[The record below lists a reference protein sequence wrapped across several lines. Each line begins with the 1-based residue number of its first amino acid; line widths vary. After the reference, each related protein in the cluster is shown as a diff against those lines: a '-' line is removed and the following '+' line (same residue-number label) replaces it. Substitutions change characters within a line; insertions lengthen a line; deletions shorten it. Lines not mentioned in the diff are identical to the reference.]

1 MDLYISYKKQIM
13 EDLKFD
19 SFNIKEYSM
28 LVASKKHFWVARLN
42 DHRLELEE
50 LKTNKNKL
58 IKTLLKKAEEASP
71 IKLSKVNLE
80 KSLED
85 TPEFEDINKKI
96 KENEHLIKYLEDVGW
111 IFSKLTED
119 MKNAIE
125 NIKLEQM

>member
-1 MDLYISYKKQIM
+1 MELYNSYKKQIM
-13 EDLKFD
+13 DDLKFD
-19 SFNIKEYSM
+19 VFNIKEYSM

-42 DHRLELEE
+42 DHRLELED
-50 LKTNKNKL
+50 LKVKKNKL
-58 IKTLLKKAEEASP
+58 IKTLLKKAEENSP

-85 TPEFEDINKKI
+85 TPEFEEMNNKI
-96 KENEHLIKYLEDVGW
+96 RENEHLIKYLEDVGW

-119 MKNAIE
+119 IKNAIE

>member
-119 MKNAIE
+119 IKNAIE

>member
-1 MDLYISYKKQIM
+1 MELYNSYKKQIM

-19 SFNIKEYSM
+19 VFNIKEYSM

-42 DHRLELEE
+42 DHRLDLEE
-50 LKTNKNKL
+50 LKVKKNKL
-58 IKTLLKKAEEASP
+58 IKTLLKKAEENSP

-85 TPEFEDINKKI
+85 TPEFEELNNRIR
-96 KENEHLIKYLEDVGW
+96 ENEHIIKYLEDVGW

-119 MKNAIE
+119 IKNAIE

>member
-1 MDLYISYKKQIM
+1 MELYNSYKKQIM
-13 EDLKFD
+13 DDLKFD
-19 SFNIKEYSM
+19 VFNIKEYSM

-42 DHRLELEE
+42 DHRLELED
-50 LKTNKNKL
+50 LKVKKNKL
-58 IKTLLKKAEEASP
+58 IKTLIKKAEENSP

-85 TPEFEDINKKI
+85 TPEFEEMNNKI
-96 KENEHLIKYLEDVGW
+96 RENEHLIKYLEDVGW

-119 MKNAIE
+119 IKNAIE

>member
-19 SFNIKEYSM
+19 AFNIKEYSM

-119 MKNAIE
+119 IKNAIE